1 MGASLLALA
10 KSIYYDI
17 CVLMSLLCLFLTFVT
32 FNNCVKIT
40 VTQPVVN
47 MSKNKPLLLPV

>member
-17 CVLMSLLCLFLTFVT
+17 RVLMSLLCLFLTFDT
-32 FNNCVKIT
+32 FNNYVKIT